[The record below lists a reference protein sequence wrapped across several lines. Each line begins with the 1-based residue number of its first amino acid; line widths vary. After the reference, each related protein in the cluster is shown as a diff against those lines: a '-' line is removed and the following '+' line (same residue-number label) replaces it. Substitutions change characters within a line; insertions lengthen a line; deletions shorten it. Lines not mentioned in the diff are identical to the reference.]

1 MVAQLIL
8 IALGVVSCSL
18 ASIPS
23 NAQAGGELVSIK
35 SSDMAGVWLEL
46 HGCPGGELHLD
57 RGGMYR
63 HFCFDTIR
71 MGKWRFREGNK
82 LILIHDVPDERKR
95 TAKDQETISISRI
108 ERLPDR
114 IFIYLRFEDGH
125 VEKYMS
131 GA

>member
-1 MVAQLIL
+1 MAAQRIF
-8 IALGVVSCSL
+8 IALLAFSCSTV
-18 ASIPS
+18 AIPS
-23 NAQAGGELVSIK
+23 NAHAGEPVSIK
-35 SSDMAGVWLEL
+35 PSDMARVWLEL
-46 HGCPGGELHLD
+46 HGCPQGELHLD
-57 RGGMYR
+57 RDGTYR

-71 MGKWRFREGNK
+71 MGKWKFRDGNK

-95 TAKDQETISISRI
+95 TAKDQETITVSRI

-125 VEKYMS
+125 VEKYMN